1 MPVTDVNPMWDQT
14 DRETT
19 LGDGQFTTKR
29 KKAWQVLHTADTDD
43 SEIERSPGVTLGDTY
58 GALTHV
64 KANRRYMQRFSPIA
78 STVFVEYE
86 GIIGERET
94 SPFDSRPKIDF
105 LDAATTEQIDED
117 FNGKPIMTI
126 AGERFENVT
135 EEFVDRMIVIQRNFL
150 TFNTAA
156 VDPYLRS
163 VNQDLFL
170 GYLPGQARMKS
181 INAST
186 VYVGDTTDVY
196 YSVTARVHC
205 RVITRASSPAKTWY
219 KRLRHEGY
227 YCLVPNPFDGGA
239 LIKGQCRVKGKPV
252 TRPALLDTD
261 GQMLPD
267 DTTTAVWLE
276 FQTLQ
281 PLPYAALG
289 LLR

>member
-1 MPVTDVNPMWDQT
+1 MSVTDVNEMWDQT

-19 LGDGQFTTKR
+19 LGEGQFSTR
-29 KKAWQVLHTADTDD
+29 RRRAWQVLHTSNTDD
-43 SEIERSPGVTLGDTY
+43 TEIERAPGVTLGDTY
-58 GALTHV
+58 KALTHV
-64 KANRRYMQRFSPIA
+64 KAKRRWMQKLSPISSA
-78 STVFVEYE
+78 VFVEYE

-105 LDAATTEQIDED
+105 LDSTSTEQIDED
-117 FNGKPIMTI
+117 ANGNPIMTV

-150 TFNTAA
+150 TFNTATI
-156 VDPYLRS
+156 DPYLRS

-186 VYVGDTTDVY
+186 VYVGDSNDVY

-205 RVITRASSPAKTWY
+205 RVITRASTPAKTWY

-252 TRPALLDTD
+252 TRPVLLAAD

-276 FQTLQ
+276 FPTLQ
-281 PLPYAALG
+281 SLPYAALG